1 MAEWDFVIVG
11 GGSAGATLASRLS
24 EDSRRRVLLLE
35 AGPNHTSAQTPDSI
49 RGKSLFAAIGEP
61 GRIWPNLTAIC
72 AEGQAPTL
80 YLRGR
85 GVGGSSAVNAQLA
98 IRGLPGDYNQWD
110 AQGCEGWGWDKV
122 CGAFE
127 RVAER
132 IPAERRPEAEWST
145 FDRRLL
151 AACLD
156 RGHPR
161 CDSYETQGILG
172 AAPAGLTR
180 RNGQRVSTNDAYLEP
195 ARGRPN
201 LEIRGDVL
209 VDRVL
214 LDHNR
219 AIGVR
224 TLDGNVMAKRVVISA
239 GAIHSPAILLRSGL
253 GSMRRSIGRN
263 LAEHP
268 SIWVVPRLARRVV
281 DNEPNTPSIG
291 LILRWSSGVAGCGEA
306 DLQIVGLNKPD
317 PDDPAVI
324 LILAAVMEP
333 FSHGT
338 VMLVSDDPRID
349 PRVEF
354 HLLSD
359 PRDAARMRLAA
370 QELFALLAHDALRA
384 ITCEV
389 TLARRGSDELSA
401 ERSDPRNLAEAAAS
415 DSWLRANV
423 RDYVHACGSCKMG
436 SPDDPTA
443 VVDPSCRFIG
453 IDNLFV
459 VDASIM
465 PVIPRAN
472 THLTAVMIAERAASF
487 LISP

>member
-1 MAEWDFVIVG
+1 
-11 GGSAGATLASRLS
+11 
-24 EDSRRRVLLLE
+24 
-35 AGPNHTSAQTPDSI
+35 
-49 RGKSLFAAIGEP
+49 
-61 GRIWPNLTAIC
+61 
-72 AEGQAPTL
+72 
-80 YLRGR
+80 
-85 GVGGSSAVNAQLA
+85 VGGSSAVNAQFA
-98 IRGLPGDYNQWD
+98 IRGLPGDYDQWD
-110 AQGCEGWGWDKV
+110 AQGCEGWGWDGV
-122 CGAFE
+122 RGAFE

-145 FDRRLL
+145 FDRRLF
-151 AACLD
+151 AACLE

-195 ARGRPN
+195 ARRRTN

-214 LDHNR
+214 FDHNR

-224 TLDGNVMAKRVVISA
+224 TLDGNVMAKRIVISA

-253 GSMRRSIGRN
+253 GSLRRGIGGN

-268 SIWVVPRLARRVV
+268 SIWVAARLARGVV
-281 DNEPNTPSIG
+281 DSEPDTPSIG
-291 LILRWSSGVAGCGEA
+291 FVLRWPSGVAECGEA
-306 DLQIVGLNKPD
+306 DLQIVGSNKPD

-333 FSHGT
+333 FSRGT
-338 VMLVSDDPRID
+338 VTLVSDDPTID

-359 PRDAARMRLAA
+359 PRDAVRMRLAA
-370 QELFALLAHDALRA
+370 QELFAVLAHDALRA
-384 ITCEV
+384 ITSEV
-389 TLARRGSDELSA
+389 TLARRGSNELLQESGTT
-401 ERSDPRNLAEAAAS
+401 PRDLAEAAAS

-436 SPDDPTA
+436 SLAEPSA

-472 THLTAVMIAERAASF
+472 THLTAVMIAERAVSF
-487 LISP
+487 LISL